1 MTAHYYNENDPF
13 CAQWLR
19 NLIGANLIPAGDVD
33 ERSIVDVQP
42 EDIRRYVQCHF
53 FCGLAG
59 WPAALHLA
67 GWPSD
72 RPMWSGSCPCQ
83 PYSNAGKGKGAADE
97 RHLWPA
103 WFRLIEAC
111 MPDRIVGEQ
120 VASAAVIG
128 RLQSKKRSVDAKTG
142 TRSEG
147 QVSESWLDL
156 ISANLETAHYAFGS
170 IVVPAAGGG
179 APHERH
185 RLFWCAERLA
195 DAGRGSDE
203 RFRQP
208 RSAAVPA
215 AIRLAD
221 ARGGGRRDCGHV
233 KQATGDRE
241 SDGSG
246 DAGGLADAR
255 GGGWQRDG
263 RRASAIEGG
272 PSYASRLGLTISDRR
287 QQGWPSSEAAGQR
300 GTAFTASRGSER
312 MGDTVERG
320 LPHPAAPLT
329 RGEGRIPCG
338 TAAGSANGPL
348 DPWRELEWIA
358 CRDGK
363 SRPVGAS
370 LFPLAYGHSGRVAV
384 SRSGGQPG
392 RDTAPSQES
401 DVRWVNRV
409 GTLRAAGNAI
419 VVPLAAEF
427 LKAWLDLA
435 P

>member
-1 MTAHYYNENDPF
+1 MIEHYYNENDPF

-67 GWPSD
+67 GWPGD

-111 MPDRIVGEQ
+111 MPDQIVGEQ

-128 RLQSKKRSVDAKTG
+128 RLQSEKRSVDAKTG
-142 TRSEG
+142 IRSEG

-195 DAGRGSDE
+195 NANSERRQQIAGSASRDETAHGS
-203 RFRQP
+203 
-208 RSAAVPA
+208 
-215 AIRLAD
+215 
-221 ARGGGRRDCGHV
+221 GHV
-233 KQATGDRE
+233 KQTTGDRE
-241 SDGSG
+241 PDGSG
-246 DAGGLADAR
+246 DAGRLGDSAR
-255 GGGWQRDG
+255 GGRRDHG
-263 RRASAIEGG
+263 HVEQATRCGQ
-272 PSYASRLGLTISDRR
+272 D
-287 QQGWPSSEAAGQR
+287 AGQPAEPSDTPCR
-300 GTAFTASRGSER
+300 TAF
-312 MGDTVERG
+312 
-320 LPHPAAPLT
+320 
-329 RGEGRIPCG
+329 
-338 TAAGSANGPL
+338 GSANGPL
-348 DPWRELEWIA
+348 DPWRELKWIA
-358 CRDGK
+358 CRDGR

-392 RDTAPSQES
+392 RDTAPSQEG

-427 LKAWLDLA
+427 LKAWLDMA